1 MGIADDIIGTHF
13 RYPDYFEVGREKVK
27 EFAQAVQ
34 DDHPAHFS
42 EEAAAEC
49 GSDTLIAS
57 LTFIAVAGRL
67 PPGRYDLVE
76 REAWSLAALVAR
88 LRGLLR
94 RSGATTARPESQ
106 IVVGDLIM
114 DEDSHEVT
122 RAGEAINR

>member
-34 DDHPAHFS
+34 DGHPAHFS

-57 LTFIAVAGRL
+57 LTFIAVAGRRVQL
-67 PPGRYDLVE
+67 ELFNQFDVP
-76 REAWSLAALVAR
+76 
-88 LRGLLR
+88 
-94 RSGATTARPESQ
+94 
-106 IVVGDLIM
+106 
-114 DEDSHEVT
+114 
-122 RAGEAINR
+122 INLQRVLHRD